1 MFFALS
7 FFIVLCYYVTGT
19 NICFKEVFQLKKKYD
34 KPFLI
39 ILAIVIITMFLIQH
53 FAGNKGSNV
62 QISQNGTIIA
72 TYSLFQNRTY
82 TVTTDDSHYNT
93 VEIRDGEIWISDA
106 DCPDRL
112 CIKQGQISRNGES
125 IICLPHKL
133 TILVES
139 DTSTGID
146 TVAQ

>member
-1 MFFALS
+1 M
-7 FFIVLCYYVTGT
+7 
-19 NICFKEVFQLKKKYD
+19 KKKYD
-34 KPFLI
+34 KPFLV

-53 FAGNKGSNV
+53 FTGNKGSNV
-62 QISQNGTIIA
+62 QLSQNGTIIA
-72 TYSLFQNRTY
+72 TYSLFQNQTY
-82 TVTTDDSHYNT
+82 TVTTDDGHYNT
-93 VEIRDGEIWISDA
+93 VEIRNGEIWISDA

-112 CIKQGQISRNGES
+112 CIKQGHISRNRES